1 MKNFKLFTSVLLVL
15 AILFIPICQPANAVT
30 NPNPEIKAKA
40 ALLVDADTGD
50 VLYSQNSD
58 ARVYPAST
66 TKIMTAL
73 LAIEAYERKEV
84 ALDEMITASYTSHND
99 LTLDGSTQNIVP
111 GEEMSFKDLIYC
123 VLVASANEACNI
135 VGERVAGG
143 YVGDFIDMMNKR
155 ASELGCTGTHF
166 ANTHGLHN
174 PDHYTT
180 ANDLYLIVKEALKHP
195 LFVEIC
201 NTVTYDIP
209 ATNVSGERHLTTTNY
224 LISPYRTYYYYKY
237 AKGVKTGSTDEAGHC
252 LISTASKS
260 NVNLIAIIM
269 GAEQITEADG
279 TIITRSFTES
289 KRIYEWAFTNYTKKD
304 ILKKSDLIR
313 EIPVKLGK
321 GVDSVIVKPENDI
334 SALLPSDVK
343 TDTDLKR
350 DIVIYSERDKVP
362 LKAPI
367 TAGQVVGEIS
377 ISYGDKVLGTS
388 KLVSGTSVE
397 MSKISY
403 VFYRIFQFLKKPI
416 VLVFAIPLFLAL
428 LILIAFLIT
437 NGRRLRNRRRNRY
450 RGSYSG
456 RRRRY

>member
-1 MKNFKLFTSVLLVL
+1 MKNLKLFTSVLVVL
-15 AILFIPICQPANAVT
+15 AILLLPVTPPAEAVT
-30 NPNPEIKAKA
+30 SPNPEIKATA
-40 ALLVDADTGD
+40 ALLIDSDTGD
-50 VLYSQNSD
+50 VLYSQNPD
-58 ARVYPAST
+58 AKIYPAST

-73 LAIEAYERKEV
+73 LAIEAYERKEIG
-84 ALDEMITASYTSHND
+84 LDEMITASYTSHND
-99 LTLDGSTQNIVP
+99 LSLDGSTQNIIP
-111 GEEMSFKDLIYC
+111 SEEMSFKNLLYC
-123 VLVASANEACNI
+123 ILVASANEACNI
-135 VGERVAGG
+135 IGEKVSGG
-143 YVGDFIDMMNKR
+143 YIGDFIELMNKR
-155 ASELGCTGTHF
+155 AKELGATSTHF

-174 PDHYTT
+174 PEHYTT

-195 LFVEIC
+195 LFAEIC

-209 ATNVSGERHLTTTNY
+209 ATNIAGERHITTTNY

-260 NVNLIAIIM
+260 NINLIAIIM

-279 TIITRSFTES
+279 TIVTKSFTES
-289 KRIYEWAFTNYTKKD
+289 RRIYEWAFTNYSKKD
-304 ILKKSDLIR
+304 VLKKSDLIR

-321 GVDSVIVKPENDI
+321 GVDSVIVKPETDI
-334 SALLPSDVK
+334 SSLLPSDIN
-343 TDTDLKR
+343 TDSDLKR

-377 ISYGDKVLGTS
+377 ISYGDKLLGTS
-388 KLVSGTSVE
+388 NLISSTAVE
-397 MSKISY
+397 MSSLSQ
-403 VFYRIFQFLKKPI
+403 VFYNIFQFLRKPI

-428 LILIAFLIT
+428 LVLIAFLIT
-437 NGRRLRNRRRNRY
+437 NSRRLRNRRRNRY

-456 RRRRY
+456 RRRR